1 MDTVLSMRDASRDL
15 IASAARG
22 DVAARESLFGAHFAT
37 LRAYVRARLGPRLRA
52 RETSHDIAQ
61 SVCREAL
68 ERLDRFEYRG
78 RGSFRAWLQRHAE
91 LRLRNKAR
99 HWERDKRTSA
109 REHGTEELERVAA
122 VLSTSRAAS
131 TREELERV
139 VTALRELPPDYREVI
154 LLARVD
160 GLGHEE
166 IAKRL
171 GRTPLATRTLLSRA
185 LARLSTKLE
194 EHGD

>member
-1 MDTVLSMRDASRDL
+1 MDTFVVMSEASKDLVDDAV
-15 IASAARG
+15 RG
-22 DVAARESLFGAHFAT
+22 DAQARESLFGAHLSG

-52 RETSHDIAQ
+52 RETSQDIAQ

-68 ERLDRFEYRG
+68 AGLGRFEYRG
-78 RGSFRAWLQRHAE
+78 GGSFRAWLLRHAD

-99 HWERDKRTSA
+99 HWERDKRTKA
-109 REHGTEELERVAA
+109 REQGGSVELERVATF
-122 VLSTSRAAS
+122 LSPSRAAC

-139 VTALRELPPDYREVI
+139 FVALRALPSDYREVI

-160 GLGHEE
+160 GLSHDE
-166 IAKRL
+166 IACRL

-185 LARLSTKLE
+185 LARLATGLE
-194 EHGD
+194 AH